1 MADQDDAD
9 SLSRYSDP
17 WKSRFDTITA
27 MDPTLTQGL
36 GDLSPNV
43 KQHFAEE
50 LPTLLRDQ
58 RPWASNCQ
66 IDGGIKQVF
75 FHHPRDVFYNLLV
88 RQDEPIRTRLLLQA
102 AEDVIDPRIEAALAS
117 HTGKLAEFK
126 RTRLENEA
134 TSTICVSSMQ
144 RGGTFGH
151 SAFSRAPFAYKS
163 VFKRSQTHLIH
174 YLNLGIECGNTPTP
188 QR

>member
-1 MADQDDAD
+1 MRQLRSAIDEAAAAADQDDAD

-75 FHHPRDVFYNLLV
+75 FHHLRDVFYITSLCV
-88 RQDEPIRTRLLLQA
+88 KTSRSAR
-102 AEDVIDPRIEAALAS
+102 
-117 HTGKLAEFK
+117 GCYFK
-126 RTRLENEA
+126 QPK
-134 TSTICVSSMQ
+134 M
-144 RGGTFGH
+144 
-151 SAFSRAPFAYKS
+151 
-163 VFKRSQTHLIH
+163 
-174 YLNLGIECGNTPTP
+174 
-188 QR
+188 